1 MTMSWL
7 VSTTVAS
14 GQRPN
19 PWGFAI
25 RHGKVITACALRTQI
40 FVILLLR
47 AMDQYRGARSIIH
60 GPAATFV
67 A

>member
-7 VSTTVAS
+7 VIHHGGKRTKAQPL
-14 GQRPN
+14 GLRN
-19 PWGFAI
+19 PAWQSNH
-25 RHGKVITACALRTQI
+25 RLRFKTQI